1 MTVLEDVVQHSWQTG
16 AVASATTALAAA
28 ALGAAENHNAVAPI
42 NAISHIAWGEAAVAQ
57 EEPSIKYT
65 LTGVA
70 LNTAAVTG
78 WAAVHELFFGRY
90 LDRRNF
96 PAALAGG
103 AATSALAF
111 VTDYY
116 VVPRRFT
123 PGFERRLSNGALLGL
138 YSVLAV
144 SLAFGRACFRDR

>member
-1 MTVLEDVVQHSWQTG
+1 MTAFDNVMKHSLQTG
-16 AVASATTALAAA
+16 AVASTTTALTTAV
-28 ALGAAENHNAVAPI
+28 LGATEIQNVVAPI
-42 NAISHIAWGEAAVAQ
+42 NAVSHIAWGDGAVAQ
-57 EEPSIKYT
+57 DEPSVKYT
-65 LTGVA
+65 LTGLA

-78 WAAVHELFFGRY
+78 WAAVHELLFGHY
-90 LDRRNF
+90 LKRGNL
-96 PAALAGG
+96 PAALLGG

-123 PGFERRLSNGALLGL
+123 PGFERRLSGGSLLGI

>member
-1 MTVLEDVVQHSWQTG
+1 MTTFDEVMAHSLQTG
-16 AVASATTALAAA
+16 AVASTTTALATAV
-28 ALGAAENHNAVAPI
+28 LGGVENHNVVAPI
-42 NAISHIAWGEAAVAQ
+42 NAVSHIAWGEAAVAQ
-57 EEPSIKYT
+57 EESSVKYT
-65 LTGVA
+65 LTGLA
-70 LNTAAVTG
+70 LNTVAVTG
-78 WAAVHELFFGRY
+78 WAAVHELLFGRY
-90 LDRRNF
+90 LDRRNL
-96 PAALAGG
+96 PAALLGG

-123 PGFERRLSNGALLGL
+123 PGFERRLSNGSLLGV